1 MTYIAYVN
9 VQYYHGKQHDE
20 NGNLYYVPSKIWMIV
35 ANILISHIYAA
46 HPMVVFIHN
55 SWNPLMNFTLFPPES
70 FYMDLALLVNS
81 WYPPKTF

>member
-9 VQYYHGKQHDE
+9 VQSYHGKQLDE
-20 NGNLYYVPSKIWMIV
+20 HGNLYYVSSKIWMIV

-46 HPMVVFIHN
+46 HPMVVVIQN
-55 SWNPLMNFTLFPPES
+55 SWNPHMNLTLFSPES
-70 FYMDLALLVNS
+70 FHMDRAILVNS